1 MEEGKGSNILPTT
14 GTKKGNVK
22 GSVPCVIPGG
32 KENQGRQVLMLALG
46 YHHI

>member
-14 GTKKGNVK
+14 GTKKGSIK

-32 KENQGRQVLMLALG
+32 EKKKNQGRQVLMLV
-46 YHHI
+46 

>member
-22 GSVPCVIPGG
+22 VQYHVSFLEEKKIEV
-32 KENQGRQVLMLALG
+32 GRS
-46 YHHI
+46 